1 MERFEIFNPGQHGF
15 RFDRS
20 CLSQLLAIYDHIL
33 ELLEKGYNVDVFY
46 LDFAKAFNKVD
57 FGVVLQGLKHL
68 GITWKLGRWIH
79 CFLTPR
85 AQAVFVNDAKST
97 PSSVKSGVPQ
107 GSVLGPLLFLMLF
120 GDTNQDVV
128 HAFLTSFADYTPIDS
143 KIASAQDNKT
153 WTHVNKM
160 ELNADKF
167 DCMGMEQ
174 TRTWKRAHILSP
186 TPAVEYGSRT
196 MWRAL
201 ESSWATMEPSR
212 STSNAQSQQRKSCAR
227 ASWGLLI
234 LEILYL
240 CGPCVNPLYGIS
252 LIIVASSGA
261 LLRRDI
267 YKTLMGPGY
276 LREEVSKSETSL
288 ALGSTQTPQNVFTGH
303 ANRQSVTPDVAEN
316 RPSAK

>member
-1 MERFEIFNPGQHGF
+1 
-15 RFDRS
+15 
-20 CLSQLLAIYDHIL
+20 
-33 ELLEKGYNVDVFY
+33 
-46 LDFAKAFNKVD
+46 
-57 FGVVLQGLKHL
+57 
-68 GITWKLGRWIH
+68 
-79 CFLTPR
+79 
-85 AQAVFVNDAKST
+85 
-97 PSSVKSGVPQ
+97 
-107 GSVLGPLLFLMLF
+107 MLF

-153 WTHVNKM
+153 LQADIDVVYEWTHLNNM

-186 TPAVEYGSRT
+186 TQAVEFGSRT

-288 ALGSTQTPQNVFTGH
+288 ALGATQTPHNVFTGH

-316 RPSAK
+316 RPSAE